1 VITLREREDLD
12 GCHGINRRAVFTSA
26 ARLRMEPIE
35 STLYVGE
42 KTAGMRTVRNGSVRV
57 SSLSYSRTHNGDE
70 TLNNPQENPGGLDG
84 RLSRYRRVLS
94 FVAYRVLS
102 NHEEA
107 EDAVRN
113 CLLSAYNAP
122 PFECEGA
129 FRSWLVRILIDE
141 ALLILYK
148 KRTGVTD

>member
-12 GCHGINRRAVFTSA
+12 GSHGISHRAVFTPA

-42 KTAGMRTVRNGSVRV
+42 KTAGMRKVRNGPVRV
-57 SSLSYSRTHNGDE
+57 RSLSDSRAQNGDE
-70 TLNNPQENPGGLDG
+70 TLNNPQKNPGGLDG

-102 NHEEA
+102 NQEEA

-122 PFECEGA
+122 RFECEGA